1 MANPTYPHKV
11 LPPNTAPNVEF
22 GGQAFDGNRVPL
34 GGTES
39 GFVTKDA
46 TGTPVTSPV
55 TAATGANSVLV
66 VPTNASSIIITAA
79 TAPVLVSED
88 VAFGSSLAIPVGV
101 AVQLDVARQST
112 IYLRG
117 SGGSSTVSFAFQL
130 VD

>member
-1 MANPTYPHKV
+1 MANPTYPRKAV
-11 LPPNTAPNVEF
+11 PPTPGPADNF
-22 GGQAFDGNRVPL
+22 GGQTFDANRVPL

-55 TAATGANSVLV
+55 TAATGANSVLTVPSNATSV
-66 VPTNASSIIITAA
+66 VITAA

-88 VAFGSSLAIPVGV
+88 VAFTSSFAIPVGL
-101 AVQLDVARQST
+101 AVQLDVARQGF

-117 SGGSSTVSFAFQL
+117 SGASSTVSFAFQL

>member
-1 MANPTYPHKV
+1 MANPTYTRKPV
-11 LPPNTAPNVEF
+11 PPTPGPADNF
-22 GGQAFDGNRVPL
+22 GGQAFDANRVPL

-55 TAATGANSVLV
+55 SAAAGANSVLV
-66 VPTNASSIIITAA
+66 VPTNATSIMITAA
-79 TAPVLVSED
+79 TAPALVSED
-88 VAFGSSLAIPVGV
+88 VAFGSSFAVPVGL
-101 AVQLDVARQST
+101 AVQLDVSRQGF

-117 SGGSSTVSFAFQL
+117 SGGTSTVSFAFQI